1 MVQVTI
7 KGKNLEITESLRS
20 LVEDKFGR
28 LDKYSDDLTEIRV
41 ELTHERTKAAVDR
54 NHIDAMLMASGSQ
67 ILRAEARGIDMRAA
81 IDTLFE
87 TVQGQLLRHKERLH
101 DRSRASAAKTAG
113 EIVSGEMRRANPLDM
128 PDHVI
133 LTEPIEVKPMSV
145 AEAVDEMRL
154 SGDDILVFVNSDS
167 DQVNVLRMADQR
179 HFTIY
184 VPEGRVGSPT
194 RSTRLTSSG

>member
-41 ELTHERTKAAVDR
+41 ELTHERTKSAIDR
-54 NHIDAMLMASGSQ
+54 NHVDAMLIASGRL
-67 ILRAEARGIDMRAA
+67 ILRAEAHGIDMRAA
-81 IDTLFE
+81 VDTLFD

-101 DRSRASAAKTAG
+101 ERPRASAAKTAG
-113 EIVSGEMRRANPLDM
+113 EIISGEMRRATPLDM

-145 AEAVDEMRL
+145 GEAVDELRL
-154 SGDDILVFVNSDS
+154 SGDDFLVFVNSDS
-167 DQVNVLRMADQR
+167 DQVNVLRMADRR

-184 VPEGRVGSPT
+184 VPEGRVSSAT